1 MRKLLSGL
9 TLMVCRSGIPLMF
22 TSRRGVV
29 TSSFI
34 SDSRSVPPAR
44 ISTSPQLFPR
54 RAGTCSLVLGL
65 VYSNGCMVR
74 SLIEG
79 CKHPVRG
86 NGHEWNAHANRVGH
100 SIGDGGHRRNGR
112 RLAQANGPTLVI

>member
-1 MRKLLSGL
+1 MRILLSGL
-9 TLMVCRSGIPLMF
+9 KLTLCRSWMFLML
-22 TSRRGVV
+22 TRRRGVV

-65 VYSNGCMVR
+65 VNSNGCMVP
-74 SLIEG
+74 SLIQG

-86 NGHEWNAHANRVGH
+86 NRHEGDTHADRVGN
-100 SIGDGGHRRNGR
+100 SIGNGGHW
-112 RLAQANGPTLVI
+112 P